1 MREGLLVTTT
11 NRKFQSKFLSGI
23 TVVAAFAAMAAGN
36 GWPKTC
42 PKTIKIA
49 TEGAYPPW
57 NYVDAN
63 GKLAGWDIEIA
74 NALCKS
80 MGAECTIAAQAW
92 DGIIPALNAGKFDAI
107 VAQMSMT
114 PKRMEQVDFTI
125 KYTENTTRFGTK
137 KGTVTDISP
146 AALKGKTIGVQRGAA
161 QRPWLEEN
169 KYENIRLYETTEAV
183 ELDLIA
189 GRVDIM
195 VQGTAT
201 SVLGFFKKPESKD
214 FEFVGPELK
223 GGTLGAGAGIAIR
236 KTDGALKECF
246 NTAIRAIRKS
256 GEYDAITSRYVNF
269 KLLQDNE

>member
-1 MREGLLVTTT
+1 MTDEHRARSWNPLA
-11 NRKFQSKFLSGI
+11 SGI
-23 TVVAAFAAMAAGN
+23 RPVALAMAVLLSAAA
-36 GWPKTC
+36 PALAQTC

-57 NYVDAN
+57 NFVDAN
-63 GKLAGWDIEIA
+63 GKLAGWDVEIA
-74 NALCKS
+74 EALCKT

-114 PKRMEQVDFTI
+114 PKRREQVDFTI
-125 KYTENTTRFGTK
+125 KYKENTTRFVAR
-137 KGTVTDISP
+137 KGVVTDVSP
-146 AALKGKTIGVQRGAA
+146 AGVKGKTIGVQRGAA

-169 KYENIRLYETTEAV
+169 KYENLRFYETTEAV

-201 SVLGFFKKPESKD
+201 SVLGFFKRPESKD
-214 FEFVGPELK
+214 FEFVGPEFK
-223 GGTLGAGAGIAIR
+223 GGTLGAGAGIAVR
-236 KTDGALKECF
+236 KTDGVLKECF
-246 NTAIRAIRKS
+246 NNAIRTIRKN
-256 GEYDAITSRYVNF
+256 GEYDAITARYVNF
-269 KLLQDNE
+269 KLLSDDE

>member
-1 MREGLLVTTT
+1 MTMK
-11 NRKFQSKFLSGI
+11 NRNFQSSLLSRMTLIASLAVMTAG
-23 TVVAAFAAMAAGN
+23 AALAQ
-36 GWPKTC
+36 TC

-57 NYVDAN
+57 NFVDAS

-114 PKRMEQVDFTI
+114 PRRMEQVDFTI
-125 KYTENTTRFGTK
+125 KYKENTTRFVTK
-137 KGTVTDISP
+137 KGTVTDVSP
-146 AALKGKTIGVQRGAA
+146 AGLKGKTIGVQRGAA

-169 KYENIRLYETTEAV
+169 KYENVRLYETTEAV

-189 GRVDIM
+189 GRVDVM

-214 FEFVGPELK
+214 FEFVGP
-223 GGTLGAGAGIAIR
+223 
-236 KTDGALKECF
+236 
-246 NTAIRAIRKS
+246 
-256 GEYDAITSRYVNF
+256 
-269 KLLQDNE
+269 